1 MQPIAVSIEV
11 KAPIELVWKLWNTPE
26 DIMNWNNISAQW
38 HTPSAQND
46 LRPGGKLLLVM
57 GLKDGS
63 FSFDFEAVY
72 DEVRTHEFISYTLT
86 EGRRSEIHFSGTN
99 PVIIAET
106 FEPNDN
112 DPVAMQRDFCQ
123 AVLTS
128 FKRYAEAANN
138 YQ

>member
-1 MQPIAVSIEV
+1 LNWFGSYGIRP
-11 KAPIELVWKLWNTPE
+11 KLSGIGTIYQLDGN
-26 DIMNWNNISAQW
+26 
-38 HTPSAQND
+38 TPSAQND

-72 DEVRTHEFISYTLT
+72 DEIRTHEFISYTLT

-99 PVIIAET
+99 PVTLTET
-106 FEPNDN
+106 FEPNN
-112 DPVAMQRDFCQ
+112 EDPVAMQRDFCQ

-128 FKRYAEAANN
+128 FKRHAEASL
-138 YQ
+138 Q